1 MTDIPEDPTPEQVQ
15 RLIDA
20 CPEAAQTADDE
31 RPSAGHRGAL
41 ASSGVV
47 APAESGTARIL
58 LSEWQSVHALLPQF
72 LRAETAD
79 LNDRT
84 LAVLT
89 AHIDGSE
96 AGGTMEP

>member
-1 MTDIPEDPTPEQVQ
+1 VDPDVT
-15 RLIDA
+15 RS
-20 CPEAAQTADDE
+20 ADTE

-41 ASSGVV
+41 VASGVV
-47 APAESGTARIL
+47 APAESGTARILDL

-89 AHIDGSE
+89 AHIDGPGNGE
-96 AGGTMEP
+96 